1 MPSWIVAQPVDYMDS
16 DGVLTV
22 TAVEKSDFWRKTHY
36 GFIHDDGHLYAEPL
50 DGDFT
55 LSVTFTGNYRN
66 EYDHAGLMLWQDET
80 TWVKTGIEFTE
91 GRYFMSAVVTRD
103 FSDWS
108 VAVLPEDFGGALRIS
123 LKRMGADIEIRYQF
137 PGAEGWTLFRIAPF
151 SSAATL
157 QGGRMLGAPSGAGFR
172 AIFTD
177 YTITR
182 G

>member
-1 MPSWIVAQPVDYMDS
+1 MPSWIVAQPVEYTDAAD
-16 DGVLTV
+16 VLTV

-36 GFIHDDGHLYAEPL
+36 GFIHDDGHIYAEPL

-55 LSVTFTGNYRN
+55 LAVTFTANYHN
-66 EYDHAGLMLWQDET
+66 EYDQAGLMLWQDET

-108 VAVLPEDFGGALRIS
+108 VAALPDDFDGALRIS
-123 LKRMGADIEIRYQF
+123 LKRMGADIEIRYQI
-137 PGAEGWTLFRIAPF
+137 PGTEGWTLFRLAPF
-151 SSAATL
+151 STAPTL
-157 QGGRMLGAPSGAGFR
+157 QGGRMVCAPTAAGLH
-172 AIFTD
+172 ATFTD